1 MINENIKPTG
11 ELTITL
17 RDANGNVKVQKTVP
31 NLVTTVGKNL
41 IAARLAG
48 APTGTYGAPTYMA
61 IGSGSTAAAIGDTAL
76 QTQIPVST
84 GITVGRQ
91 TLTATAT
98 TNYVDFACTFEAG
111 RGTGAITE
119 AGIFNDVTTGTML
132 CRTVF
137 NSVYKDAGD
146 TLTIN
151 WRVTI
156 S

>member
-1 MINENIKPTG
+1 MINDKIKPTG

-17 RDANGNVKVQKTVP
+17 RDANGNIKVQTTVP

-41 IAARLAG
+41 IASRLSG
-48 APTGTYGAPTYMA
+48 TGTAATHMA
-61 IGSGSTAAAIGDTAL
+61 IGSGSTAANLTDTIL
-76 QTQIPVST
+76 VTEIPAST
-84 GITVGRQ
+84 GITVGRT
-91 TLTATAT
+91 TLTSTPT
-98 TNYVDFACTFEAG
+98 TNYVDYACTFEAG

-119 AGIFNDVTTGTML
+119 AGIFNASTGGVLL

-137 NSVYKDAGD
+137 NSVYKDALD

-156 S
+156 N

>member
-1 MINENIKPTG
+1 MINDKIKPTG

-17 RDANGNVKVQKTVP
+17 RDATGNIKVQTTVP

-41 IAARLAG
+41 IASRLSG
-48 APTGTYGAPTYMA
+48 TGTAATHMA
-61 IGSGSTAAAIGDTAL
+61 IGSGSTAANLTDTIL
-76 QTQIPVST
+76 VTEIPAST
-84 GITVGRQ
+84 GITAGRQ
-91 TLTATAT
+91 TLTSTPT
-98 TNYVDFACTFEAG
+98 TNYVDYACTFEAG

-119 AGIFNDVTTGTML
+119 AGILNASTGGVLL

-137 NSVYKDAGD
+137 NSVYKDALD

-156 S
+156 N